1 MAVESLEGR
10 KVGDRW
16 TIEAPVARGGMST
29 VYRGRDE
36 VSGEDVAI
44 KILRADLKP
53 ELRSVE
59 RFQREARAASRLDH
73 PNIISI
79 KSHGEVDGKHF
90 YLILEYIDGVSLQEA
105 IFEDAPFGVR
115 RVLRIAAQI
124 AEALSHA
131 HQKKVF
137 HRDLKP
143 GNIVLVHRRKGPDFV
158 KVLDFGLA
166 KIQGHD
172 EADTLTRAGLV
183 FGTPEYMSPEQACGQ
198 EVDGRCDIYACG
210 AIIFEMLTGRPP
222 FSGGG
227 IFDTLRSHVIE
238 PPPSPGDI
246 RDDIVVPPLVERIVL
261 RCLEKRPENR
271 FASASQLARALRA
284 MGKNLTGP
292 RTKKD
297 SSGVAD
303 SQIPTMGHDRAILFD
318 ADDAA
323 RAEYHQLRRHR
334 QETLRRAAAL
344 LDDHELSS
352 QLKKLLAAI
361 EAHEQVD
368 IDLGAELA
376 VVESSSEET
385 RSKALEEISRLRLT
399 NIDKQM
405 EATRLRE
412 HLKTGTDD
420 PAVLEQLFEIGQEL
434 DLTERQLFEAEKT
447 FSLQSEE
454 LNERQES
461 MRARID
467 ENQKALDHGF
477 GALAAMVKHAAGP
490 QPKGE
495 LAQLLE
501 DLDSFDRF
509 LAAHEALKGGST

>member
-16 TIEAPVARGGMST
+16 MIVEPVARGGMST
-29 VYRGRDE
+29 VYQGRDE
-36 VSGEDVAI
+36 VAGEDVAI

-73 PNIISI
+73 PNIISFM
-79 KSHGEVDGKHF
+79 SHGELDGRHF
-90 YLILEYIDGVSLQEA
+90 YLVMEYIDGVSLQEA
-105 IFEDAPFGVR
+105 IFENAPFGVR
-115 RVLRIAAQI
+115 RTLRIGAQI

-131 HQKKVF
+131 HQKKVL

-143 GNIVLVHRRKGPDFV
+143 GNIVLVHRRKHPDFV
-158 KVLDFGLA
+158 KILDFGLA

-198 EVDGRCDIYACG
+198 AVDGRCDIYACG
-210 AIIFEMLTGRPP
+210 AIMFEMLTGRPP

-238 PPPSPGDI
+238 PPPSPGDV
-246 RDDIVVPPLVERIVL
+246 RGDVVIPPLVERIVL

-284 MGKNLTGP
+284 MGKNLAGP

-323 RAEYHQLRRHR
+323 QAEYQQLRRHR

-344 LDDHELSS
+344 LEGQELAL
-352 QLKKLLAAI
+352 QLKVLLTTI
-361 EAHEQVD
+361 GEHEHVD

-376 VVESSSEET
+376 VVDSAFEEA
-385 RSKALEEISRLRLT
+385 RSHALEEISRLRLT

-405 EATRLRE
+405 EATRLKE
-412 HLKTGTDD
+412 LIEAGNDD
-420 PAVLEQLFEIGQEL
+420 PAALEQLSRIGQEL
-434 DLTERQLFEAEKT
+434 DLLERQLFEAEKT

-454 LNERQES
+454 FNEQRES
-461 MRARID
+461 MRSRITD
-467 ENQKALDHGF
+467 NQSDIDRQF
-477 GALAAMVKHAAGP
+477 DTLASMVRHAAGP
-490 QPKGE
+490 APTGE

-501 DLDSFDRF
+501 DLDSFERF
-509 LAAHEALKGGST
+509 IAAHDALKGGVP